1 MKPERA
7 LLLSAPDLRAAAPA
21 TLKKYGLLYLGD
33 EFCQNLVPSPED
45 FSLALRKFPGRVVL
59 VTPLLTDAAFDAVE
73 EIVKAHSSPRRRLE
87 IVVNDLGL
95 LHTLKAR
102 YSRRVL
108 VSLGRVFA
116 HRVKVMPRSFAAGF
130 LKEHKVKRVELDDP
144 ALLPRFEGFGL
155 KVSFHTGF
163 RYVSVTR
170 FCPWE
175 QHWPSACGY
184 ACAGRVKKLEH
195 PRLPAPLFLKGQAYG
210 LKTGAAPRRPAMDRV
225 VREPLPSGS
234 RA

>member
-7 LLLSAPDLRAAAPA
+7 LQLSAPALREALPA
-21 TLKKYGLLYLGD
+21 TLKKYELLYLGD

-45 FSLALRKFPGRVVL
+45 FALALRKFPGRVLL
-59 VTPLLTDAAFDAVE
+59 VTPLLTDAAFDSVE
-73 EIVKAHSSPRRRLE
+73 EIIKAHSSPRRRLE

-116 HRVKVMPRSFAAGF
+116 HRVKVMPRKFAAGL
-130 LKEHKVKRVELDDP
+130 LKEHKVRRVELDDP
-144 ALLPRFEGFGL
+144 ALLPRFEGLGL
-155 KVSFHTGF
+155 KFSFHTGF

-175 QHWPSACGY
+175 LHWPGACGH

-210 LKTGAAPRRPAMDRV
+210 LKTGAAPRHPAIDRI
-225 VREPLPSGS
+225 VREPLPAGS